1 MRSISA
7 LEMAAMDRNAIELGI
22 QPVVLMENAGR
33 GVAQEIE
40 RRRKPSSVL
49 VLCGPGNNGG
59 DGFVVARH
67 LRNMG
72 WRVSVLEIGEASK
85 PEAQLNRRILETG
98 EVRAFRVADSSEM
111 DSEGIPDCFAGQ
123 GVIVDALLGTG
134 SRGAPREPMAS
145 VIRAANSADAMRV
158 AVDIPSGVNA
168 DTGQREGEFFV
179 SDLTVTFHCAKTGLL
194 KAGEAV
200 GELVVADIGIPAE
213 AETRAGP
220 GDLYFIRDGRS
231 EESHKGDNGTLLVV
245 GGSREYHGAPAIC
258 GLAAMRAGIDL
269 VYLAI
274 PEALREVVSSHS
286 PSLISRCYAGDR
298 LGREAVDAI
307 VELAARADAVCM
319 GPGLG
324 TDEDTK
330 AAVVDLVGK
339 LGDKPLVLD
348 ADALKAVAPDPVR
361 LNARTVV
368 TPHGGEFRLLTG
380 DDLPADLSERTE
392 IVRDWSSRASC
403 TWAVKG
409 RYDIIAQGDRLK
421 VNGTGTACMTV
432 GGTGDCLTGVI
443 GGLLARGNEAFR
455 AAVAG
460 CYVTGK
466 AGELA
471 SRKRGCHLLPT
482 DVVEEV
488 PAAFVEGS

>member
-1 MRSISA
+1 
-7 LEMAAMDRNAIELGI
+7 MAAIDRNAMGLGI
-22 QPVVLMENAGR
+22 QPAVLMENAGR
-33 GVAQEIE
+33 GVAQEMGS
-40 RRRKPSSVL
+40 RMGPSSVL
-49 VLCGPGNNGG
+49 ILCGPGNNGG

-72 WRVSVLEIGEASK
+72 WNVSILEIGEPSK
-85 PEAQLNRRILETG
+85 PEARLNRQILRTG
-98 EVRAFRVADSSEM
+98 EIKILQVTDSSEM
-111 DSEGIPDCFAGQ
+111 DSRGIPDCFSGQ
-123 GVIVDALLGTG
+123 NVIVDALLGTG

-168 DTGQREGEFFV
+168 DTGEHEGEFFLP
-179 SDLTVTFHCAKTGLL
+179 DLTVTFHCAKTGLL
-194 KAGEAV
+194 EAGEAV

-220 GDLYFIRDGRS
+220 GDLFFIRDGRS
-231 EESHKGDNGTLLVV
+231 EESRKGDNGILLVV

-258 GLAAMRAGIDL
+258 GLAAMRAGTDL

-274 PEALREVVSSHS
+274 PDALREIVSSHS

-298 LGREAVDAI
+298 LGMEAVDTI

-324 TDEDTK
+324 TEEETK

-339 LGDKPLVLD
+339 LGHKPLVLD
-348 ADALKAVAPDPVR
+348 ADGLKAVAPSPEH
-361 LNARTVV
+361 LNAGTVV
-368 TPHGGEFRLLTG
+368 TPHGGEFRILTG
-380 DDLPADLSERTE
+380 DDLPPGLAEWTDVIRS
-392 IVRDWSSRASC
+392 WSSRTSF

-409 RYDIIAQGDRLK
+409 RYDVIARGDHLK
-421 VNGTGTACMTV
+421 VNGTGTPCMTV

-443 GGLLARGNEAFR
+443 GGLLARGNEPFR

-460 CYVTGK
+460 CFITGK

-488 PAAFVEGS
+488 PAAFMECS

>member
-1 MRSISA
+1 LRSISA
-7 LEMAAMDRNAIELGI
+7 LEMAAIDRNAMNLGM

-33 GVAQEIE
+33 GVAKEIGQ
-40 RRRKPSSVL
+40 RRAPSTVL

-72 WRVSVLEIGEASK
+72 WKVSILEIGEPSK
-85 PEAQLNRRILETG
+85 PEAKLNRQILLTG
-98 EVRAFRVADSSEM
+98 EVEALRIADSSEM
-111 DSEGIPDCFAGQ
+111 DSEGMPDCFSGRD
-123 GVIVDALLGTG
+123 VIVDALLGTG

-168 DTGQREGEFFV
+168 DTGEREGDFFL
-179 SDLTVTFHCAKTGLL
+179 SDLTVTFHCAKTGLVET
-194 KAGEAV
+194 GQGV
-200 GELVVADIGIPAE
+200 GELVVADIGIPPEAE
-213 AETRAGP
+213 ARAGP
-220 GDLYFIRDGRS
+220 GDLYFIRDARS

-258 GLAAMRAGIDL
+258 GLAAMRTGIDL

-274 PEALREVVSSHS
+274 PEALREIVSSHS

-298 LGREAVDAI
+298 LGTKAVDTI
-307 VELAARADAVCM
+307 LELAARADAVCM

-324 TDEDTK
+324 TEEETR
-330 AAVVDLVGK
+330 AAVVDLVHK

-348 ADALKAVAPDPVR
+348 ADALKAVAPNPKR
-361 LNARTVV
+361 LNAATVV
-368 TPHGGEFRLLTG
+368 TPHGGEFRILTG
-380 DDLPADLSERTE
+380 DDLPPGLAERTHA
-392 IVRDWSSRASC
+392 VRTWSSQTSC

-443 GGLLARGNEAFR
+443 GGLLARGNETFR

-460 CYVTGK
+460 CFVTGK

-471 SRKRGCHLLPT
+471 SGRRGCHLLPT
-482 DVVEEV
+482 DVVEEI
-488 PAAFVEGS
+488 PAVFVEHS